1 MANANNALDVLQE
14 LIETCRDGETGYAHA
29 AAVVNDPELKTYFTE
44 QAKERTRLLAELTE
58 VAKQVGEN
66 KPDISGSVAGALH
79 RAWFE
84 AKADLGLGDQAILN
98 SVELGEDAAKKT
110 YKEALDAD
118 LPDQVRALVERQAQ
132 SVLAAHDR
140 VRDFRDR
147 RKAA

>member
-1 MANANNALDVLQE
+1 MADQTKILELLHE
-14 LIETCRDGETGYAHA
+14 LIETCRDGETGYVHA
-29 AAVVNDPELKTYFTE
+29 AAIINDPELKLYFTE

-58 VAKQVGEN
+58 EAKRVGESE
-66 KPDISGSVAGALH
+66 PDISGSVAGVLH
-79 RAWFE
+79 RVWFE

>member
-1 MANANNALDVLQE
+1 M
-14 LIETCRDGETGYAHA
+14 
-29 AAVVNDPELKTYFTE
+29 
-44 QAKERTRLLAELTE
+44 
-58 VAKQVGEN
+58 
-66 KPDISGSVAGALH
+66 AGALH